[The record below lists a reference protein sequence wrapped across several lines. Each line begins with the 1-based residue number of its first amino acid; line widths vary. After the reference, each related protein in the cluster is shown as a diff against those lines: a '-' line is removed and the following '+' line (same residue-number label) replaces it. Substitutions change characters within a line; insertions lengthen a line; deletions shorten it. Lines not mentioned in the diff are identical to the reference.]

1 MTYKLIS
8 NDKNARAGLLSIN
21 NIEVQ
26 TPTFMPVATRGAI
39 KSTPHQYLDKTSIL
53 PHLKHLFV
61 NCSLYPQ

>member
-26 TPTFMPVATRGAI
+26 TPTFMPVATR
-39 KSTPHQYLDKTSIL
+39 L
-53 PHLKHLFV
+53 
-61 NCSLYPQ
+61 SLIHI

>member
-1 MTYKLIS
+1 MAYKLIS
-8 NDKNARAGLLSIN
+8 NDKNARAGILSIN

-53 PHLKHLFV
+53 L
-61 NCSLYPQ
+61 